1 MIILILTGGKYM
13 ETTRN
18 IIILNNLNSENI
30 EQAIIILKN
39 KGISFSPG
47 NDIVEEA
54 QQIIDSYIKKNRRQ
68 ARRIRE
74 VRSIIVLLPVISLVG
89 MLMYLIFKLL

>member
-1 MIILILTGGKYM
+1 M

-39 KGISFSPG
+39 KGTGFSPG

-54 QQIIDSYIKKNRRQ
+54 QQIIDSYIRKNRRQ